1 MKKYLLIASVAF
13 GLTLTACGSG
23 QKSDSAQPANDAA
36 AQPAVT
42 ATTDSAAVTV
52 NQDSVL
58 SQYES
63 LVNQAID
70 LQGKVQKG
78 DASAAQDL
86 AKVMDQMTPVATA
99 LQNAAAKFTPEQ
111 TQKLADIAQK
121 WAAAAPK
128 AANQ

>member
-23 QKSDSAQPANDAA
+23 QKSDSAQPATD